1 MPFFFVSSAPTHWG
15 TRVAS
20 AIRPVRAGVFSAPAE
35 RGARTASACSPLTG
49 GEVFAEPQ
57 RRVALCGAR
66 ETAAP
71 AAGAK
76 RKGHLRF
83 PFLFELLPFPYF
95 LVWRR
100 LPTCDRSEKRE
111 RQSGYSCVCFAKY
124 SQFTDSVLLHRRFT
138 LRRRGIAVPRKS
150 LARCNA
156 RHLRIK
162 RLVQFIFAGAVY
174 YNALANCAALLC
186 RACLDEITCVAVMYL
201 TLRIG

>member
-1 MPFFFVSSAPTHWG
+1 MGGS
-15 TRVAS
+15 
-20 AIRPVRAGVFSAPAE
+20 FSAPAE
-35 RGARTASACSPLTG
+35 RGTRTASACSPLMG
-49 GEVFAEPQ
+49 GEFFAEPQ
-57 RRVALCGAR
+57 RGVALCGAR

-95 LVWRR
+95 LSWRKSESG
-100 LPTCDRSEKRE
+100 DRFEIGE
-111 RQSGYSCVCFAKY
+111 RQSGYLSVSFSAF

-156 RHLRIK
+156 RHLR
-162 RLVQFIFAGAVY
+162 G
-174 YNALANCAALLC
+174 
-186 RACLDEITCVAVMYL
+186 
-201 TLRIG
+201 